1 MERLHPELL
10 GLEVEKQ
17 ENLEKRCAAFR
28 NEVKEEEKQKR
39 RQQFEEQVN
48 EERRKKKE
56 AVAEARRSMAKVTIP
71 ATWTAPVESPFS
83 DLGATLAYS
92 IEEPLIQTEIS
103 VDGIPF
109 LTVSGPSDSAEGQ
122 VIDMAMDGTDA
133 GQVKD
138 RPATTPITDMITD
151 ATGSGRVIDMAMDG
165 TDAGQVKDRSVI
177 TPVTD
182 MIMDATGSGRVT
194 DMAMDGAESGQ
205 AVDLGTEKTSS
216 EQATDLATDGAG
228 TGQVTEMD
236 GDREGLEEELTTQDL
251 SSCKTVVPEVV
262 TIQRTSLESP
272 SDSVVESTPHKA
284 SIVPAGAPAYRLIP
298 LERKSKDGHLY
309 DQWHRDPRL
318 FYLAAPSTYKDEY
331 PSRMLH
337 EARRQAM
344 YEPGCRVAK
353 TIPYGT
359 SHIERMESVELKD
372 GRVYQLS
379 ARWFADS
386 RASSQVAQSV
396 QCCLLEG

>member
-17 ENLEKRCAAFR
+17 EDLEKRCAAFR
-28 NEVKEEEKQKR
+28 NEVKQEEKQKR

-56 AVAEARRSMAKVTIP
+56 AAAEARRGLAKVTIP

-83 DLGATLAYS
+83 DLGATPAYS

-103 VDGIPF
+103 VDGIPL

-138 RPATTPITDMITD
+138 RPVTTPVTDMITD
-151 ATGSGRVIDMAMDG
+151 ATGSG
-165 TDAGQVKDRSVI
+165 
-177 TPVTD
+177 P
-182 MIMDATGSGRVT
+182 VT

-216 EQATDLATDGAG
+216 EQTTDLAIDGAG

-272 SDSVVESTPHKA
+272 SDSVVESTPHKT

-309 DQWHRDPRL
+309 DQWHQDPRL

-344 YEPGCRVAK
+344 YEPGRRVAK

-372 GRVYQLS
+372 GRVYRLS

>member
-1 MERLHPELL
+1 ME
-10 GLEVEKQ
+10 
-17 ENLEKRCAAFR
+17 
-28 NEVKEEEKQKR
+28 
-39 RQQFEEQVN
+39 
-48 EERRKKKE
+48 
-56 AVAEARRSMAKVTIP
+56 
-71 ATWTAPVESPFS
+71 APVESPFS
-83 DLGATLAYS
+83 DLGATPAYS

-103 VDGIPF
+103 VDGIPL

-122 VIDMAMDGTDA
+122 VIDMA
-133 GQVKD
+133 
-138 RPATTPITDMITD
+138 
-151 ATGSGRVIDMAMDG
+151 
-165 TDAGQVKDRSVI
+165 
-177 TPVTD
+177 
-182 MIMDATGSGRVT
+182 
-194 DMAMDGAESGQ
+194 
-205 AVDLGTEKTSS
+205 
-216 EQATDLATDGAG
+216 
-228 TGQVTEMD
+228 MD

-272 SDSVVESTPHKA
+272 SDSVVEFTPHKT

-309 DQWHRDPRL
+309 DQWHQDPRL

-344 YEPGCRVAK
+344 YEPGRRVAK
-353 TIPYGT
+353 TILYGT

-372 GRVYQLS
+372 GRVYRLS

-396 QCCLLEG
+396 QCCLSEG